1 MPIRA
6 RALGVFCVGGCAMS
20 RADAEKRPKK
30 GARDNNRFS
39 CPACA
44 LELLRFII
52 ILDTCKG
59 QTVRLFKC
67 ECGELIWDD

>member
-1 MPIRA
+1 MA
-6 RALGVFCVGGCAMS
+6 RA
-20 RADAEKRPKK
+20 DHEKRPIK
-30 GARDNNRFS
+30 GARDNDRFC

-44 LELLRFII
+44 LEPLRFII
-52 ILDTCKG
+52 ILDTRKG